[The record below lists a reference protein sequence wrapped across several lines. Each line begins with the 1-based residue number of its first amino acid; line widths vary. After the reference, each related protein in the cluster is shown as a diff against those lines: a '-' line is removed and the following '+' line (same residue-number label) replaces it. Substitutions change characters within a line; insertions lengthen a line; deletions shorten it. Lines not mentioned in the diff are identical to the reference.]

1 MRLLLIDK
9 IDSIDK
15 NCIVGEKYVS
25 FNEEIFEYHFLR
37 NPIMPAAM
45 QIEMAIQLIRV
56 HNLYVSDCKDSFLP
70 IEVKN
75 FKFYDVAVPGE
86 YIIVKLKLNDNC
98 PECYQVEGHIGDRK
112 IFSGK
117 IVGNKIQAKKI
128 HNMEFMREYYEFLV
142 KETRNA

>member
-45 QIEMAIQLIRV
+45 QIESKRL
-56 HNLYVSDCKDSFLP
+56 
-70 IEVKN
+70 N
-75 FKFYDVAVPGE
+75 FS
-86 YIIVKLKLNDNC
+86 
-98 PECYQVEGHIGDRK
+98 R
-112 IFSGK
+112 
-117 IVGNKIQAKKI
+117 
-128 HNMEFMREYYEFLV
+128 
-142 KETRNA
+142 